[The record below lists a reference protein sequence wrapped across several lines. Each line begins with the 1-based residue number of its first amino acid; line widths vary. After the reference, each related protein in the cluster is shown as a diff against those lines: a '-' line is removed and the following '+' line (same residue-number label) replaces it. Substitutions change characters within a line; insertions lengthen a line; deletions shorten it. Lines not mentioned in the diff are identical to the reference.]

1 MVPSISVFFEV
12 WSVFRERRR
21 LLKVFLKIKIVV
33 LVRVCYSRVPSN
45 GGKGVLIEP

>member
-12 WSVFRERRR
+12 LSRFSEKRR
-21 LLKVFLKIKIVV
+21 LFQVFLKIKVVV
-33 LVRVCYSRVPSN
+33 LVKVCYSRVPSN